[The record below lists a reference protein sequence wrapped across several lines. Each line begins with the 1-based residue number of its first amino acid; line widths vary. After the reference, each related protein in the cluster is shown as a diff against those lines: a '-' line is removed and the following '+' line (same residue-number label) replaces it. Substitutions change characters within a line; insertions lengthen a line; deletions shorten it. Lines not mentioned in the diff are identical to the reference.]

1 MTKLLDRIRYA
12 VPNGM
17 PVALASPAAG
27 GMVRSG
33 PGVGAAIGVEPP
45 KRRWHRAA
53 NRGFA
58 AA

>member
-1 MTKLLDRIRYA
+1 MTKLLDRTRHA
-12 VPNGM
+12 PGM
-17 PVALASPAAG
+17 AALASPAAG